1 MFFKILHD
9 LSTRCDRIRLLHSNK
24 TTEPCGPVE
33 NVRRGGEGVP
43 LTGEDGWW
51 QQWEEH
57 AYWATT

>member
-1 MFFKILHD
+1 MTGYV
-9 LSTRCDRIRLLHSNK
+9 SCTVNK

-33 NVRRGGEGVP
+33 NVRREGEGVP